1 MMNLLR
7 ILIQKKK
14 VYDWSKTVQGIVL
27 GSIFIGMIISQ
38 IIGGWLSIIFGPK
51 FMIGFTLVLA
61 SLLTLISP
69 LASDFGY
76 IWLIFVRFLIGVLQV
91 HENFILIDQ

>member
-1 MMNLLR
+1 M
-7 ILIQKKK
+7 
-14 VYDWSKTVQGIVL
+14 

-51 FMIGFTLVLA
+51 FIIGFTLVLA

-69 LASDFGY
+69 LASDYGY
-76 IWLIFVRFLIGVLQV
+76 IWLIFVRFSIGILQV
-91 HENFILIDQ
+91 NKMISRLFQNKLNMKRNSIVYFYHYNKGIRF

>member
-1 MMNLLR
+1 M
-7 ILIQKKK
+7 
-14 VYDWSKTVQGIVL
+14 YDWSKTVQGIVL